1 VVLIG
6 GLSFHHS
13 SSGFFGQGCQ
23 KSLGNAEKDRFNH
36 AEPFILSSLSP
47 SLSENPRI
55 FSEKTFPRIKATGF
69 RGSAETCQLYFQAIY
84 KNKIERI
91 PLYGLSGGA
100 KPLKRLPVLIGM

>member
-1 VVLIG
+1 LCVTQSQHDSPAAVPVCIMCAPILLVVLIG

-23 KSLGNAEKDRFNH
+23 KSLGNSEKDRFNH

-55 FSEKTFPRIKATGF
+55 FPEKTFPRIKATSF
-69 RGSAETCQLYFQAIY
+69 SGSAETCKLYF
-84 KNKIERI
+84 K
-91 PLYGLSGGA
+91 
-100 KPLKRLPVLIGM
+100 